1 MMLNRRN
8 VMKQVLA
15 AVSILLF
22 SWSIPSHAVLDV
34 EITQGTED
42 ALPIAIVPF
51 HWANVEKQPELNWS
65 EVISS
70 DLLRSGR
77 FAPVAEKDLLSRPQN
92 SDNLDFNT
100 WRVGGIDHIVIGSIR
115 PAGLDQYTV
124 QFQLFD
130 VFKGEQLLG
139 YSLTT
144 NLDSIRRTA
153 HHISDLIYQQLTGQK
168 GAFNTKVAYVS
179 VIRQLGVASYKLEV
193 SDADGFNSVTILT
206 STQPIMSPSWS
217 PDGTRLAYVS
227 FENKRAQ
234 IYTQV
239 LASEQRVRVS
249 GFRGLNGAP
258 VWSPDGTKLAMTLS
272 KDGNPDIYVLNLQNK
287 SLQRMTKHWGIDTE
301 PSWMPNSET
310 IVFTSNRSGKP
321 QLYKIE
327 RVGQRAQRLTF
338 DGDYN
343 TSPEISKDGLKI
355 AFVYKDKSGF
365 KIASMDI
372 ETGIIDI
379 LTDGPLDESPSF
391 APNGSMILYA
401 EGQRAALAAV
411 SSDGRFK
418 QRLVAKEGEVREPTW
433 SPFLK

>member
-1 MMLNRRN
+1 MYRRN
-8 VMKQVLA
+8 YMKQAL
-15 AVSILLF
+15 SLITILLL
-22 SWSIPSHAVLDV
+22 SWSMPSQAILDV

-51 HWANVEKQPELNWS
+51 NWASIEKQPELKWS
-65 EVISS
+65 QVISS

-77 FAPVAEKDLLSRPQN
+77 FAPVAEKDLLSRPQD
-92 SDNLDFNT
+92 SDNIDFKT
-100 WRVGGIDHIVIGSIR
+100 WRVGGVDHIVIGSVR
-115 PAGLDQYTV
+115 PAGLNQYTV

-144 NLDSIRRTA
+144 NKDSVRRTA

-168 GAFNTKVAYVS
+168 GAFNTKVAYVAVS
-179 VIRQLGVASYKLEV
+179 RQLGVASYKLEV
-193 SDADGFNSVTILT
+193 SDADGFNPVTILT

-217 PDGTRLAYVS
+217 PDGLRLAYVS
-227 FENKRAQ
+227 FENRRAQ

-239 LASEQRVRVS
+239 LSSEQRQRIS
-249 GFRGLNGAP
+249 AFKGLNGAP
-258 VWSPDGTKLAMTLS
+258 VWSPDGQKLAMTLS
-272 KDGNPDIYVLNLQNK
+272 KDGNPDIYVLNLGNK
-287 SLQRMTKHWGIDTE
+287 SLQRVTKHWGIDTE
-301 PSWMPNSET
+301 PSWLPNSESM
-310 IVFTSNRSGKP
+310 VFTSNRSGKP
-321 QLYKIE
+321 QLYKVDS
-327 RVGQRAQRLTF
+327 VGQRPQRLTF

-343 TSPEISKDGLKI
+343 TSPEVSKDGLKM
-355 AFVYKDKSGF
+355 AFVYRDKSGF
-365 KIASMDI
+365 KIASMDF

>member
-1 MMLNRRN
+1 
-8 VMKQVLA
+8 MKTT
-15 AVSILLF
+15 SLLF
-22 SWSIPSHAVLDV
+22 TILMFWCISAQAVLNV

-42 ALPIAIVPF
+42 ALPIAIIPF
-51 HWANVEKQPELNWS
+51 NWNSSEKAPDTNWS
-65 EVISS
+65 GIVSS

-77 FAPVAEKDLLSRPQN
+77 FAPVPEQELLSRPQN
-92 SDNLDFNT
+92 SENLDFKT
-100 WRVGGIDHIVIGSIR
+100 WRMGGIDHLVIGSVR
-115 PAGLDQYTV
+115 PAGNNKFAV

-144 NLDSIRRTA
+144 NADSLRYTA
-153 HHISDLIYQQLTGQK
+153 HHISELIYQQLTGQK
-168 GAFNTKVAYVS
+168 GAFNTKVAYVTVS
-179 VIRQLGVASYKLEV
+179 RKSGVASYKLEV
-193 SDADGFNSVTILT
+193 SDTDGFNPVTILT

-227 FENKRAQ
+227 FESRRAQ
-234 IYTQV
+234 IFTQIRSSGERYKI
-239 LASEQRVRVS
+239 SEFS
-249 GFRGLNGAP
+249 GLNGAP
-258 VWSPDGTKLAMTLS
+258 VWSPDGKKLAMTLS
-272 KDGNPDIYVLNLQNK
+272 KDGNPDIYIMTLKDK
-287 SLQRMTKHWGIDTE
+287 SLSRLTRHWGIDTE
-301 PSWMPNSET
+301 PAWMPDSES

-327 RVGQRAQRLTF
+327 GKGKKPRRITF

-343 TSPEISKDGLKI
+343 ASAEISKDGQKV

-365 KIASMDI
+365 KIATMDFD
-372 ETGIIDI
+372 TGVVEI

>member
-1 MMLNRRN
+1 MYRRN
-8 VMKQVLA
+8 YMKQAL
-15 AVSILLF
+15 SLITILLL
-22 SWSIPSHAVLDV
+22 SWSAPSQAILDV

-51 HWANVEKQPELNWS
+51 NWAGIEKQPELKWS
-65 EVISS
+65 QVISS

-92 SDNLDFNT
+92 SDNIDFKT
-100 WRVGGIDHIVIGSIR
+100 WRVGGVDHIVIGSVR
-115 PAGLDQYTV
+115 PVGLNQYTV

-144 NLDSIRRTA
+144 NKDSVRRTA

-168 GAFNTKVAYVS
+168 GAFNTKVAYVAVS
-179 VIRQLGVASYKLEV
+179 RQLGVASYKLEV
-193 SDADGFNSVTILT
+193 SDADGFNPATILT

-217 PDGTRLAYVS
+217 PDGLRLAYVS
-227 FENKRAQ
+227 FENRRAQ

-239 LASEQRVRVS
+239 LSSEQRQRIS
-249 GFRGLNGAP
+249 AFKGLNGAP
-258 VWSPDGTKLAMTLS
+258 VWSPDGKKLAMTLS
-272 KDGNPDIYVLNLQNK
+272 KDGNPDIYVLNLGNK
-287 SLQRMTKHWGIDTE
+287 SLQRVTKHWGIDTE
-301 PSWMPNSET
+301 PSWLPNSESM
-310 IVFTSNRSGKP
+310 VFTSNRSGKP
-321 QLYKIE
+321 QLYKVDS
-327 RVGQRAQRLTF
+327 VGQRPQRLTF

-343 TSPEISKDGLKI
+343 TSPEVSKDGLKM
-355 AFVYKDKSGF
+355 AFVYRDKSGF
-365 KIASMDI
+365 KIASMDF

-418 QRLVAKEGEVREPTW
+418 QRLVAKEGEVREPSW

>member
-1 MMLNRRN
+1 
-8 VMKQVLA
+8 MKQVL
-15 AVSILLF
+15 VVISILLF
-22 SWSIPSHAVLDV
+22 IWSAPSQAILDV

-51 HWANVEKQPELNWS
+51 NWNSIEKQPELKWS

-92 SDNLDFNT
+92 ADNLDFNT
-100 WRVGGIDHIVIGSIR
+100 WRVGGVDHIVIGSIS
-115 PAGLDQYTV
+115 PAGINQYTV

-144 NLDSIRRTA
+144 KLDSIRRTA

-168 GAFNTKVAYVS
+168 GAFNTKVAYVTVTRS
-179 VIRQLGVASYKLEV
+179 LGVASYKLEV
-193 SDADGFNSVTILT
+193 SDADGFNPVTILT

-234 IYTQV
+234 IFTQI
-239 LASEQRVRVS
+239 LSSEERYKIS
-249 GFRGLNGAP
+249 EFKGLNGAP
-258 VWSPDGTKLAMTLS
+258 VWSPDGKKLAMTLS
-272 KDGNPDIYVLNLQNK
+272 KDGNPNIYVLNLKDK
-287 SLQRMTKHWGIDTE
+287 SLVRMTKHWSIDTE
-301 PSWMPNSET
+301 PAWMPNSES

-321 QLYKIE
+321 QLYKIDSA
-327 RVGQRAQRLTF
+327 GQRPQRLTF
-338 DGDYN
+338 EGEYN
-343 TSPEISKDGLKI
+343 ASPEISRDGLKV

-365 KIASMDI
+365 KIASMDF
-372 ETGIIDI
+372 ETGIIEV

-418 QRLVAKEGEVREPTW
+418 QRLVAREGEVREPSW
-433 SPFLK
+433 SPFFK

>member
-1 MMLNRRN
+1 MYRRN
-8 VMKQVLA
+8 FMKQVLII
-15 AVSILLF
+15 VSILLL
-22 SWSIPSHAVLDV
+22 SWSLPSQAILDV

-42 ALPIAIVPF
+42 ALPIAVVPF
-51 HWANVEKQPELNWS
+51 NWASVEKKPDLNWS

-92 SDNLDFNT
+92 SENIDFNT
-100 WRVGGIDHIVIGSIR
+100 WRVGGVDHLVIGSIR
-115 PAGLDQYTV
+115 PAGLNQYTV

-139 YSLTT
+139 YSLTA
-144 NLDSIRRTA
+144 NVGSIRRTA

-179 VIRQLGVASYKLEV
+179 VTRSLGIASYKLEV

-217 PDGTRLAYVS
+217 PDGTQLAYVS

-234 IYTQV
+234 IYTQI
-239 LASEQRVRVS
+239 LSSEQRVRVS
-249 GFRGLNGAP
+249 EFKGLNGAP

-287 SLQRMTKHWGIDTE
+287 KLQRITKHWGIDTE

-321 QLYKIE
+321 QLYKMDKA
-327 RVGQRAQRLTF
+327 GQRPQRLTF

-343 TSPEISKDGLKI
+343 TSPEISKDGLKM
-355 AFVYKDKSGF
+355 AFVFKDKSGF
-365 KIASMDI
+365 KIASMDF

-379 LTDGPLDESPSF
+379 LTEGPLDESPSF

-411 SSDGRFK
+411 SFDGRFK